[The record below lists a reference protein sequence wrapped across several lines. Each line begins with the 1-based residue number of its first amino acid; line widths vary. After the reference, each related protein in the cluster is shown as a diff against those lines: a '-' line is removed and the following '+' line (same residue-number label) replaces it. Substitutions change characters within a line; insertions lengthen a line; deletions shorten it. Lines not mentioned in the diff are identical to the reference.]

1 MSHSYKLLIIGGG
14 LAAVSTLDVLAKG
27 KAAAGVAVLSDE
39 RHLPYDRPPLS
50 KEYLLGQTP
59 REGVFL
65 KPESFYTENGI
76 DVFLNTRAVQLDTTN
91 RLVTT
96 ADGRSFRFEKLVIAT
111 GSELRVLDV
120 PGKELTGVYY
130 LRRLDDSDAIRSSA
144 KDSTRAVV
152 VGAGF
157 IGLEVAAA
165 LRQMELE
172 VTVLEMEK
180 SLFPRLATP
189 ELSDFFLHYY
199 AEKGVRFLFQERITA
214 FEGGDRLKS
223 VRTASGA
230 KIPCDLAV
238 VGVGV
243 RPSTAFLDGS
253 GLEISNGVIVNEFME
268 TGVPSVYATG
278 DVANYYDPVY
288 KKHRRIEHWDNAA
301 KQGQT
306 AGWNILGERRPY
318 TGVSY
323 FFSDVWDLH
332 WQLVGDHEDAD
343 ERIIRGSLKE
353 MKFGLLYLKESRL
366 RAMFLLGLP
375 FKERRTAEK
384 LIVDGTDLSPHLA
397 KLPDVSIP
405 LEIFGTSG
413 EDLIS
418 P

>member
-1 MSHSYKLLIIGGG
+1 VAQHYKLLIIGGG
-14 LAAVSTLDVLAKG
+14 LAAVSTLDVLAKE
-27 KAAAGVAVLSDE
+27 KAAAGAAVLSDE

-50 KEYLLGQTP
+50 KEYLLGETP
-59 REGVFL
+59 REEVFL

-76 DVFLNTRAVQLDTTN
+76 DVFLNTRAVKLDTTN
-91 RLVTT
+91 RSVTT

-111 GSELRVLDV
+111 GSELRILNV
-120 PGKELTGVYY
+120 PGNELTGVYY
-130 LRRLDDSDAIRSSA
+130 LRRLDDSDAIRSAA
-144 KDSTRAVV
+144 KGSTRAVV

-180 SLFPRLATP
+180 TLFPRLATP

-199 AEKGVRFLFQERITA
+199 EEKGVRFLFQERITA
-214 FEGGDRLKS
+214 FEGEDRLKS
-223 VRTASGA
+223 ARTARGA

-243 RPSTAFLDGS
+243 SPSTAFLDGS
-253 GLEISNGVIVNEFME
+253 GLEISNGVVVNEFME
-268 TGVPSVYATG
+268 TGVPSVYAAG

-288 KKHRRIEHWDNAA
+288 KKHRRIEHWDNAI

-332 WQLVGDHEDAD
+332 WQLVGDYEDAD
-343 ERIIRGSLKE
+343 EHIIRGSLKE

-375 FKERRTAEK
+375 FKERRIAEK
-384 LIVDGTDLSPHLA
+384 LIVDGMDLSPHLA

-405 LEIFGTSG
+405 LEVFGTSG